1 MIDANFNRRV
11 HVGMAAD
18 DYHRHPAVSKS
29 MLDRIARSPLHL
41 QAYLRDPDMPEETPA
56 MRLGTAVHAAVLE
69 PERFARQYAAFGGD
83 KRTNAGKAAFAEL
96 EARGAIVLKSEEF
109 DQVCEIARA
118 VRQHDLAADLLANG
132 VAEASAFWHDEATGV
147 ECRCRP
153 DWWRNDGIVV
163 DLKTTNDASPEAFAR
178 SVVNYRYHVQAAH
191 YLAGT
196 EADRFVFVVIEK
208 EAPYAIAI
216 YELDAAA
223 LALGRE
229 LRARDL
235 TTYAT
240 CAEFDHWPGFP
251 ASVQTLTLP
260 AWAGR
265 GAA

>member
-1 MIDANFNRRV
+1 ML
-11 HVGMAAD
+11 AD

-56 MRLGTAVHAAVLE
+56 MRFGTAVHTAVLE
-69 PERFARQYAAFGGD
+69 PVRFARQYAAFTGD
-83 KRTNAGKAAFAEL
+83 KRTTAGKAAFAEL
-96 EARGAIVLKSEEF
+96 EARGAIVLKTDEY
-109 DQVCEIARA
+109 DAVCEIARA
-118 VRQHDLAADLLANG
+118 VRQHDLAGDLLADG
-132 VAEASAFWHDEATGV
+132 AAEASVFWNDDATGV

-153 DWWRNDGIVV
+153 DWLRQDGIVI
-163 DLKTTNDASPEAFAR
+163 DLKTTTDASPEAFAR

-196 EADRFVFVVIEK
+196 DAQRFVFIVVEK
-208 EAPYAIAI
+208 EAPYAIAL
-216 YELDAAA
+216 YELDANA

-229 LRARDL
+229 LRVRDL

-251 ASVQTLTLP
+251 AAVQTLKLP
-260 AWAGR
+260 GWASKEMQ
-265 GAA
+265 A